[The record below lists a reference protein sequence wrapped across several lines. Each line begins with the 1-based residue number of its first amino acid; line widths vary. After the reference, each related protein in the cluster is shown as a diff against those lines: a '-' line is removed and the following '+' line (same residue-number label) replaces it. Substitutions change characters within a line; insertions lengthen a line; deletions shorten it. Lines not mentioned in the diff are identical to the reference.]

1 MPLFAKSSLCAGSLR
16 ILLTYSDYQIL
27 NPHMVLLSSNAFFLN
42 TLFTLLDD
50 ELPEYIMVMIA
61 NKRKSQQMVDDLSLF
76 LGEETDGFVKW

>member
-1 MPLFAKSSLCAGSLR
+1 
-16 ILLTYSDYQIL
+16 
-27 NPHMVLLSSNAFFLN
+27 MVLLSSNAFSLN